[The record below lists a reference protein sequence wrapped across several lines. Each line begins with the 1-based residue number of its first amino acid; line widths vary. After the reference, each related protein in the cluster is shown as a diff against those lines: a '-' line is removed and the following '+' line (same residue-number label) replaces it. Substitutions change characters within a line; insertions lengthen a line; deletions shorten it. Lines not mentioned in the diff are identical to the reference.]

1 MTTVETRAV
10 TLDGMKRQAKK
21 LKKAVPGVTHTQALE
36 EIARNHGYS
45 SYHEAQKVLRPET
58 FKHPFGE
65 TEK

>member
-1 MTTVETRAV
+1 MNTVETRAI

-45 SYHEAQKVLRPET
+45 SYHEAQKVLRQN
-58 FKHPFGE
+58 
-65 TEK
+65 